1 VTRLNSRIKRQSI
14 RQTLA
19 MPVLLAVVSLTGL
32 VIALTGDGWRDLLSA
47 VLLTLPLV
55 AIAYAL
61 ARRG

>member
-1 VTRLNSRIKRQSI
+1 VTRLNSPIKRQSI

-47 VLLTLPLV
+47 FLLTLPLV
-55 AIAYAL
+55 AIACAL